1 MQHDLDLEEAL
12 LERRADAVDGH
23 LQELP
28 GEESPPD
35 HEGAERRETRESPSG
50 DDGLH
55 DREQNSRDDKVNA
68 LLADELE
75 AESDPQGSGA
85 RG

>member
-12 LERRADAVDGH
+12 LERRADAVNGH

-28 GEESPPD
+28 SEESPSD
-35 HEGAERRETRESPSG
+35 DEGDPREIGERRHALGTPDGRE
-50 DDGLH
+50 
-55 DREQNSRDDKVNA
+55 RTSRDIDVNA
-68 LLADELE
+68 LLLDEQE
-75 AESDPQGSGA
+75 AETDPQGSGA